1 MIGFVNNKEIKKK
14 IIAPI
19 NALHTAEFNHS
30 LEIPINSQ
38 NDGK

>member
-30 LEIPINSQ
+30 FEIPIKSHNA
-38 NDGK
+38 GK